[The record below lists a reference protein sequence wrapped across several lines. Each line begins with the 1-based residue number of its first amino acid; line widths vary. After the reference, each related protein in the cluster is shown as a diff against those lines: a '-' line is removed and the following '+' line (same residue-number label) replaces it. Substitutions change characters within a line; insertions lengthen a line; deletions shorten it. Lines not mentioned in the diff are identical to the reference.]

1 MRALVFS
8 NISPRELNGKFVRLV
23 NDRGLSLEKVVPCK
37 RALEVDMS
45 ADFIIATI
53 EGTTEGDRKNLEH
66 AAGQWGKRIHWVP
79 LRAAHPN
86 WEALARATKEAHD
99 EQEAEMSNNDWQRL
113 AEKYAEENDQLRARC
128 ATLTEQVSGLQ
139 VQVKKLEGAAAER
152 RADRERAEKLTADL
166 EKANADAA
174 SLRKRLTDAIDAR
187 GKAETALSEARTE
200 SRRMPVARPANG
212 AESAIFSLLDAGLM
226 TPDEAIGKLRA
237 ARG

>member
-23 NDRGLSLEKVVPCK
+23 NDHGLSLDKVVACK
-37 RALEVDMS
+37 RALEVDLS
-45 ADFIIATI
+45 ADFILATV
-53 EGTTEGDRKNLEH
+53 EGTTEGEKKNVEH
-66 AAGQWGKRIHWVP
+66 AAAQWGKRVHWVA
-79 LRAAHPN
+79 LRAAHPA
-86 WEALARATKEAHD
+86 WMALKQATQAA
-99 EQEAEMSNNDWQRL
+99 QAEVEEEMANNDWQKL
-113 AEKYAEENDQLRARC
+113 AEKYADENDQLRNRC

-139 VQVKKLEGAAAER
+139 VQIKKLEGASAER
-152 RADRERAEKLTADL
+152 RADRERADRLESEL

-174 SLRKRLTDAIDAR
+174 ALRKRLTDAIDAR
-187 GKAETALSEARTE
+187 SKAEARASQLATE
-200 SRRMPVARPANG
+200 SQRMPVSKHANG